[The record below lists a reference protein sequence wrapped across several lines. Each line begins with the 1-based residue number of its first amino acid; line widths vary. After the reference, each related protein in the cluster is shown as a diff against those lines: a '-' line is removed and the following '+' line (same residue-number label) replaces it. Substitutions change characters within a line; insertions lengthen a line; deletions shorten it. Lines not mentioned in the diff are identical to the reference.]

1 MTSIHGITSEIFSF
15 FQFSAL
21 KNVNALTLFFSAIM
35 IAALGAVM
43 DVAVSIVS
51 AAREIKLQILI

>member
-1 MTSIHGITSEIFSF
+1 M
-15 FQFSAL
+15 
-21 KNVNALTLFFSAIM
+21 LTLNSVFSAIM

-51 AAREIKLQILI
+51 AAREIKLQNPDIKFLALFSSLTRIGET

>member
-1 MTSIHGITSEIFSF
+1 
-15 FQFSAL
+15 
-21 KNVNALTLFFSAIM
+21 M

-51 AAREIKLQILI
+51 AAREIKLQNPDIKFLALSPA